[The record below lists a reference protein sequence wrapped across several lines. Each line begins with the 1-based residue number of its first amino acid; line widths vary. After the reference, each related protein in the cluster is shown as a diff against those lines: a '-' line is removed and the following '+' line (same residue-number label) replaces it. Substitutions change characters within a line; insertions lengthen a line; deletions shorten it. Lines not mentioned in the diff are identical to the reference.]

1 MEQSWRSDESTVRR
15 GTGGDASFCLLRSY
29 QVSLV
34 LASIGGFMEAYTYM
48 TRDGVF
54 ANAQTGNIARLGLS
68 LAGGDLW
75 AALRY
80 FVPILTFLAGV
91 SLFLFL
97 KKRLCQPPSRWC
109 QAVLLLEMLLLFLV
123 SLIPLGRLD
132 LLATALVSLVCA
144 LQVESFRKF
153 GSNSFSS
160 TMCTGNLRS
169 GAELLNQF
177 FAEGD
182 KEKLSVS
189 LKYFGIDGVFL
200 LGVAVGHWTTRFW
213 STQAVWLAIFVLGLL
228 FILFTLRQTK
238 DKCSL
243 PC

>member
-1 MEQSWRSDESTVRR
+1 MEQSWRSDESAVRR
-15 GTGGDASFCLLRSY
+15 GTGGDASFCLSRSY

-144 LQVESFRKF
+144 LQVESFRKIN
-153 GSNSFSS
+153 GYGAAT
-160 TMCTGNLRS
+160 TMCIGNLRTATQAICEHFITRDKDS
-169 GAELLNQF
+169 LRKSVMFFGVIGIFVIGAVLGN
-177 FAEGD
+177 FA
-182 KEKLSVS
+182 V
-189 LKYFGIDGVFL
+189 GILGQKAIMLCGVFM
-200 LGVAVGHWTTRFW
+200 
-213 STQAVWLAIFVLGLL
+213 
-228 FILFTLRQTK
+228 FIAFIIMKRETAER
-238 DKCSL
+238 
-243 PC
+243 

>member
-1 MEQSWRSDESTVRR
+1 MEQSWRSDESAVRR
-15 GTGGDASFCLLRSY
+15 GTGGDASFCLSRSY

-80 FVPILTFLAGV
+80 LVPILTFLAGV
-91 SLFLFL
+91 SLSLFL
-97 KKRLCQPPSRWC
+97 KKRLCRPPLRWR

-169 GAELLNQF
+169 GAELLSQF
-177 FAEGD
+177 FEEGD
-182 KEKLSVS
+182 REKLSVS

-200 LGVAVGHWTTRFW
+200 LGVAAGHWATRFW
-213 STQAVWLAIFVLGLL
+213 SSQAVWLAVFVLGLL
-228 FILFTLRQTK
+228 FILFTLRQPK
-238 DKCSL
+238 DACSG